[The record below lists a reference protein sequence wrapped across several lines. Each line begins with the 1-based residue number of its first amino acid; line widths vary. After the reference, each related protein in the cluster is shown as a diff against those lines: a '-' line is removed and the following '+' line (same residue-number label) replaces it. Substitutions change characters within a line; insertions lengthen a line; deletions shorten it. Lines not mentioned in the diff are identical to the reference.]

1 VDTNLRKLLEEG
13 LDFQKRGILNE
24 AEARYRKV
32 LEIDPR
38 NPDGWH
44 LLGVVAMQVGK
55 FDAGEQLLRRAVA
68 LHPTFGEMRRHM
80 GECLLRMG
88 RPTDAIGAYAEA
100 LRLSPAD
107 TIARAGLGTALLEAG
122 RVNEAIGQFQ
132 EMLRLM
138 PQSAEA
144 RCDLAMALAKAGRMD
159 DAIIMMKESIAMQPE
174 LFPAHLNLGDILRR
188 AGRIDDAL
196 VPAKEAAR
204 LRPDISAAHTGLA
217 NIYQMLGEFD
227 DAVAEYGEALK
238 IDPKNPDAL
247 NNLGLTLLRLCRIDE
262 AVAAFDKAMSLRQ
275 NFIDAR
281 ANRAL
286 GYLLRGDLEM
296 GWVEYEWRWKS
307 GGFTTKPMG
316 YTQPQWDGSDLAGKT
331 IVMHS
336 EQGLGDTIQFARY
349 ATVLRDKGAKVIL
362 QCSPTLTDLLKTIDG
377 VSEVVP
383 NTAPTKLP
391 FDVHIP
397 MATLPLVLKTRLD
410 NIPNKVPYISADPVR
425 VAQWKE
431 KLDAAGGNTLKVG
444 IAWAGSPLH
453 LNDRA
458 RTSGLGEFAPLAEIQ
473 DVTFFSMQKGDR
485 SKDAKNPPA
494 GMKLVDLTGDINDFQ
509 DTAAMVD
516 NLDLVIAVDTSVV
529 HLAGALGKPVWVM
542 MAYGPDWR
550 WLLDRE
556 DSPWYPTMTI
566 LRQPRAKAWKEAF
579 EKARGMLAEVAA
591 GRK

>member
-13 LDFQKRGILNE
+13 LDYQKRGKLPE
-24 AEARYRKV
+24 AEARYRRV
-32 LEIDPR
+32 LELDGR
-38 NPDGWH
+38 NPDAWH
-44 LLGVVAMQVGK
+44 LLGVIAMQVGK
-55 FDAGEQLLRRAVA
+55 FESAEQLLRRSVA
-68 LHPTFGEMRRHM
+68 LHPNFGETRRHL
-80 GECLLRMG
+80 GECILRLG
-88 RPTDAIGAYAEA
+88 RAGEAVGMYAEA
-100 LRLSPAD
+100 LRLAPQD
-107 TIARAGLGTALLEAG
+107 PIARAGLGTALMESG

-132 EMLRLM
+132 EMVRAM
-138 PQSAEA
+138 PKSAEA
-144 RCDLAMALAKAGRMD
+144 RCDLAMAYAKAGRMD
-159 DAIIMMKESIAMQPE
+159 DSIILMKEAIAMQPE
-174 LFPAHLNLGDILRR
+174 LFAAHLNLGDILRR

-196 VPAKEAAR
+196 APAREAVR
-204 LRPDISAAHTGLA
+204 LRPDVSASHTGLA

-227 DAVAEYGEALK
+227 DAVAEYKEALK

-262 AVAAFDKAMSLRQ
+262 AIAAFDQAMSLRE

-286 GYLLRGDLEM
+286 GILLRGDLET

-316 YTQPQWDGSDLAGKT
+316 YTQPQWDGSNIAGKT

-349 ATVLRDKGAKVIL
+349 ATVVRDMGAKVIL
-362 QCSPTLTDLLKTIDG
+362 QCAPVLMDLLRTVEG
-377 VSEVVP
+377 VSEVLP
-383 NTAPTKLP
+383 NTAPTKQP

-410 NIPNKVPYISADPVR
+410 NIPAKTPYISADPAR
-425 VAQWKE
+425 AAQWKE
-431 KLDAAGGNTLKVG
+431 KLDAAAGGQLKVG

-458 RTSGLGEFAPLAEIQ
+458 RTSGLAEFAPLAEIQ
-473 DVTFFSMQKGDR
+473 DVTFFSMQKGER
-485 SKDAKNPPA
+485 SKDAKNPPE
-494 GMKLVDLTGDINDFQ
+494 GMKIVDLTDDIKDFQ
-509 DTAAMVD
+509 DTAAMVE
-516 NLDLVIAVDTSVV
+516 NLDLVISVDTSVV

-550 WLLDRE
+550 WLLERE
-556 DSPWYPTMTI
+556 DSPWYPTMRI
-566 LRQPRAKAWKEAF
+566 VRQPRVKAWGEAF
-579 EKARGMLAEVAA
+579 GRARGMLGEFAA
-591 GRK
+591 RNQ